1 MPQRDYL
8 SFERTPRSEEVQED
22 PPKQI
27 EKLEHP
33 AFFARFGRSGQA
45 DGICGRDSHL
55 ERTYGVAARD
65 RYWVILESLMEELGY
80 RDYFGALQ
88 RFRPLG
94 RHFRRD
100 VCIPTP
106 VLILQL
112 DRPPAPRPVLVS

>member
-45 DGICGRDSHL
+45 DGICGRDSL
-55 ERTYGVAARD
+55 FFVQLYRWFPSIIGVLQIIRPETLIRWHRAGFRS
-65 RYWVILESLMEELGY
+65 YWRWRSRNRG
-80 RDYFGALQ
+80 G
-88 RFRPLG
+88 RP
-94 RHFRRD
+94 RSD
-100 VCIPTP
+100 
-106 VLILQL
+106 
-112 DRPPAPRPVLVS
+112 

>member
-45 DGICGRDSHL
+45 DGICGRDTAISSGHM
-55 ERTYGVAARD
+55 A
-65 RYWVILESLMEELGY
+65 S
-80 RDYFGALQ
+80 
-88 RFRPLG
+88 
-94 RHFRRD
+94 
-100 VCIPTP
+100 
-106 VLILQL
+106 
-112 DRPPAPRPVLVS
+112 PRAIAIG